1 MSVSFSGNRVIIG
14 TGIKVDLHGW
24 DSELQRVKTTH
35 PEYYASNAWFETLI
49 DTATSTLKALQSSQA
64 EVKSKQFQEIF
75 NHLKPK
81 YSTGFF
87 DCFYMFMQSNSSK
100 WSASTYRKVRT
111 IYKHLRE
118 FEAKSGYRISFDNLN
133 SIFLEKFMV
142 FYSEKGNSNSTTY
155 KAVNILVWFLNWATN
170 NGYNIYREYRNFYK
184 IMSTSVKT
192 SHTQIYL
199 RWDELLKIMEFVPD
213 NRRKERVR
221 DLFCFMCFSGVRF
234 SELQALT
241 KKDVEDEEIIIRKK
255 SGKFRRLPLN
265 KYAREIHRKYENRYY
280 LNNTAFPTMS
290 IITMN
295 KYLRHIGKASGL
307 NREVSPVGGDDARIP
322 LYERLTAGIAV
333 NTFVAN
339 ALELKVPVEIISS
352 FTGVQNDSR
361 VRRIKMDLAGE
372 EIKKFDRG
380 LI

>member
-35 PEYYASNAWFETLI
+35 PEYYASNAWCETLI

-64 EVKSKQFQEIF
+64 EVKSEQFQKLF

-87 DCFYMFMQSNSSK
+87 DCFYMFMESNSSK
-100 WSASTYRKVRT
+100 WSAATYRKVRT

-184 IMSTSVKT
+184 FMSPSVETSQ
-192 SHTQIYL
+192 TQIYL

-234 SELQALT
+234 SELQVLT
-241 KKDVEDEEIIIRKK
+241 KQDVGGEEVIIRKK
-255 SGKFRRLPLN
+255 NGKFRRLPLN
-265 KYAREIHRKYENRYY
+265 KYAREIHRKYENKYY

-295 KYLRHIGKASGL
+295 KYLRTIGKASGL
-307 NREVSPVGGDDARIP
+307 NREVFPVGGDDARIP
-322 LYERLTAGIAV
+322 LHERLTAGIAV

-361 VRRIKMDLAGE
+361 VRRIKRDLARE
-372 EIKKFDRG
+372 EIKKFDR
-380 LI
+380 I